1 MPARTSLVF
10 VGLLAGA
17 MSLPSTF
24 AAANSR
30 GAVGALTTHAD
41 AASHKAS
48 TLSATKARKTAALK
62 KKTLRHPHQAAA
74 ATAAGAKT
82 AGALKAGP
90 EQPKKT
96 WHADDRDR
104 GLDIASEYAPK
115 AIARVRKKTSITT
128 GDSIHTGAGKRGW
141 RHYVDMYAAR

>member
-10 VGLLAGA
+10 IGLLAGG
-17 MSLPSTF
+17 MSLPSAF
-24 AAANSR
+24 AAHDAH
-30 GAVGALTTHAD
+30 GAAGALTAHAD

-62 KKTLRHPHQAAA
+62 TKTMRHPHQSA
-74 ATAAGAKT
+74 ATAAGRKT
-82 AGALKAGP
+82 AGALKAGAAA
-90 EQPKKT
+90 PKKT
-96 WHADDRDR
+96 WHADGRER

-128 GDSIHTGAGKRGW
+128 DDSIHPGAGKRGW
-141 RHYVDMYAAR
+141 RYYVDTYAAR